1 MSALCID
8 RLSKAYRLYPN
19 RWARLAEWILPG
31 SKPRHELKWVL
42 QDISFTV
49 QPGEALGI
57 VGLNGAGKSTLLK
70 MITGTTQP
78 TTGSIT
84 TSGRV
89 AALLELG
96 LGFHPEFTGRQ
107 NAFMAGQLLGYSN
120 EEIKSSMA
128 QIEAFAQIGDYI
140 DQPVRIYSSGMQMR
154 LAFSVATAIRPDVLI
169 IDEALSV
176 GDAYFQHKSFERIR
190 EFQKLGT
197 TLLIVSHDKAAIL
210 SICNRAILLNDGK
223 IAMQGKPEA
232 VLDYYNAML
241 AKNQNLQITQKA
253 LPDGQV
259 QTESGSGEASI
270 TNISLLSTDY
280 RPLQTVAVGQPIL
293 IRIVATI
300 NQDIDSLVLGCGV
313 KDRFGQMVF
322 GTNTYHTN
330 QILFELKRNEACIYT
345 ISCNANLGVGSYSIH
360 ASLVPSHSHIDKN
373 YHWIDNA
380 SIFEVLNQ
388 DKVEFVGTMWNE
400 MHFHIEKSE
409 INDGIKHTD
418 PVTDPE
424 GYSRTNTDEES
435 MDRDIVVVD
444 IGCRWGFAEK
454 FTRGGYRVYGF
465 DPDTEECNSLS
476 RRYQSNSVS
485 IVPVALAEGDGTRT
499 LHVTQEPACSSL
511 LRPDPKL
518 TEVYPA
524 LRCARQVS
532 SIEIEATSL
541 DAWARKSGVPC
552 IDFIKIDTQGSELE
566 ILKGATSTLQ
576 GVRCL
581 EVEVEFNPIYL
592 DQPLFSD
599 VDQFLRKAG
608 FVLWKLTNQ
617 VHYSR
622 EGAPETQIGEDA
634 IFYDEKQQIKHPLFG
649 GQLYWAN
656 AHYINSDVL
665 STPESEAQKLRDV
678 TLFTTLGMPDVV
690 SHLVAVT

>member
-42 QDISFTV
+42 QDISFTM

-120 EEIKSSMA
+120 EEIKISMA

-232 VLDYYNAML
+232 VLDYYNAI
-241 AKNQNLQITQKA
+241 QTERQGRQITCNA
-253 LPDGQV
+253 LPDGQM
-259 QTESGSGEASI
+259 QTQSGSAEASI
-270 TNISLLSTDY
+270 TKISLLNAENEPIT
-280 RPLQTVAVGQPIL
+280 TVYVGQPIQ
-293 IRIVATI
+293 IRIVVTV

-330 QILFELKRNEACIYT
+330 QILCDLKRNETCVYT
-345 ISCNANLGVGSYSIH
+345 ISCLANLGVGSYSIH
-360 ASLVPSHSHIDKN
+360 ASLVRSHSHIDKN

-380 SIFEVLNQ
+380 SIFEVINLG
-388 DKVEFVGTMWNE
+388 KVEFVGTMWNA
-400 MHFHIEKSE
+400 MHFQIEKSGMQPALKHAEPALVIEKQDSTDNLGEKSNRE
-409 INDGIKHTD
+409 IVI
-418 PVTDPE
+418 
-424 GYSRTNTDEES
+424 
-435 MDRDIVVVD
+435 VD

-454 FTRGGYRVYGF
+454 FTRDGYRVYGF

-485 IVPVALAEGDGTRT
+485 IVPVALAECDGTRT

-532 SIEIEATSL
+532 SIEIETTSL

-566 ILKGATSTLQ
+566 ILKGATITLQ

-617 VHYSR
+617 VHYSK
-622 EGAPETQIGEDA
+622 EGAPETQIGEEA
-634 IFYDEKQQIKHPLFG
+634 IFYDEKQQIKHPLYG

-665 STPESEAQKLRDV
+665 STPDSEAQKLRDI

-690 SHLVAVT
+690 SHLVGVT